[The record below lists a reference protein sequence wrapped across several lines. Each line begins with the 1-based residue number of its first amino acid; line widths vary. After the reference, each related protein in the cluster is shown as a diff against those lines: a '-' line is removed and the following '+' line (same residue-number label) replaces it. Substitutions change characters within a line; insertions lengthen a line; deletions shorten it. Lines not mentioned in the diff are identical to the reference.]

1 MSPYVP
7 YFTSDSSSFYD
18 QYYKRQAGEGL
29 QVYRGRRHLGRQSGA
44 GIGSLFSGLMRAV
57 APTLKAGAKSLAKRG
72 LAAAANV
79 AGDIVRGDNFGASA
93 KKHFAAQGKDLLGDV
108 LGAIRPDA
116 VKAPGR
122 KRKRNSRKQ
131 RGGKI
136 SRLRETIF

>member
-1 MSPYVP
+1 
-7 YFTSDSSSFYD
+7 
-18 QYYKRQAGEGL
+18 
-29 QVYRGRRHLGRQSGA
+29 
-44 GIGSLFSGLMRAV
+44 MRAV

-116 VKAPGR
+116 VKAGSR
-122 KRKRNSRKQ
+122 KRKRRTSRKQ
-131 RGGKI
+131 RGGKLP
-136 SRLRETIF
+136 RLRETIF